1 MSYLSISLADISL
14 VTLSRTVYIE
24 DISTIRWHNVDISDS
39 LTDEFPEGNP
49 EYVALST
56 LREYKN
62 REGLNIYD
70 DVFYRTRIGRT
81 TGRNIDFTSINYEDR
96 KMRRKAEILKYKSN
110 TLTKHELYRKTIGQN
125 NSNKIS
131 QAQLKQ
137 LRDTQT
143 ILNCEKTTGS
153 CNSIIYDK
161 NVPFEAKL

>member
-81 TGRNIDFTSINYEDR
+81 TGRNIDFTSITYEDR

-110 TLTKHELYRKTIGQN
+110 TLTKHELY
-125 NSNKIS
+125 
-131 QAQLKQ
+131 
-137 LRDTQT
+137 
-143 ILNCEKTTGS
+143 
-153 CNSIIYDK
+153 
-161 NVPFEAKL
+161 